1 MTMKKVLFLIE
12 DFGCGGAER
21 VLCTLL
27 NNLDTTEYHIT
38 VCTITGGGELE
49 AQLPTTISLFAILK
63 CSGKEGVF
71 QSLWYRI
78 KYNLIYHW
86 LPTWLVYHLFVSK
99 GYDVE
104 VAFVE
109 GFATKLLAASSNKK
123 ANKVAWVHCD
133 LKEFPWPVNTGV
145 FKSLDEEKTAYSKY
159 DEVAVVSEASKNHFI
174 EIYGLADRT
183 RCIYN
188 PIDRKAIREL
198 ASLGKRD
205 ARDRRF
211 RFVSVG
217 RLTEAKGY
225 DRLIEAAARLKREG
239 LGFELWIIGE
249 GSDRSLLEKR
259 VEESG
264 LTNVVKFLG
273 FQKNPYQYLNQCD
286 CFVCSSRTE
295 GYSLVIAEAM
305 CVGLPVISTRCAG
318 PEEILD
324 GGRYGVMVE
333 NSTEGLYVGM
343 SMVLKMMNLNRLK
356 QLSVERAKSFD
367 LEKTMRE
374 VYDVLGACNANVRK

>member
-1 MTMKKVLFLIE
+1 MVNTEKVLFLIE
-12 DFGCGGAER
+12 SLAGGGAEK
-21 VLCTLL
+21 VLTTLVKPI
-27 NNLDTTEYHIT
+27 DQTRFDVT
-38 VCTITGGGELE
+38 VCVISGGGKYEKEVADSVKYVPL
-49 AQLPTTISLFAILK
+49 LK
-63 CSGKEGVF
+63 DSSSYLGIGK
-71 QSLWYRI
+71 LWYVL
-78 KYNLIYHW
+78 KYKLIYQW
-86 LPTWLVYHLFVSK
+86 LPMWLVYSLFVPK

-123 ANKVAWVHCD
+123 AKKVAWVHCD

-145 FKSLDEEKTAYSKY
+145 FKSLDEEKAAYSRY
-159 DEVAVVSEASKNHFI
+159 DEVAVVSEASKNHFN

-188 PIDRKAIREL
+188 PIDRKNNCEL
-198 ASLGKRD
+198 ASFGKRD
-205 ARDRRF
+205 PRDIRF

-225 DRLIEAAARLKREG
+225 DRLIEACAQLKREG
-239 LGFELWIIGE
+239 LDFELWIVGE
-249 GSDRSLLEKR
+249 GSDRSMLEKQ
-259 VEESG
+259 VTEYG
-264 LTNVVKFLG
+264 LTNVVRFLG

-324 GGRYGVMVE
+324 GGKYGVMVE
-333 NSTEGLYVGM
+333 NSTDGLYEGM
-343 SMVLKMMNLNRLK
+343 KRVLSMPDLSELK
-356 QLSVERAKSFD
+356 QLSVERAGSFD
-367 LEKTMRE
+367 LERTMQG
-374 VYDVLGACNANVRK
+374 VYDILN

>member
-1 MTMKKVLFLIE
+1 MTKVLFIIE
-12 DFGCGGAER
+12 SLAGGGAEK
-21 VLCTLL
+21 VLSTLVK
-27 NNLDTTEYHIT
+27 HIDQNCYDVT
-38 VCTITGGGELE
+38 VCAISGGGKYEKE
-49 AQLPTTISLFAILK
+49 VSDSVKYVSILK
-63 CSGKEGVF
+63 DSSSYSGLGK
-71 QSLWYRI
+71 LWYVL
-78 KYNLIYHW
+78 KYKCIYNW
-86 LPTWLVYHLFVSK
+86 LPLWLVYRLFVPK

-109 GFATKLLAASSNKK
+109 GFATKLLSASSNKK
-123 ANKVAWVHCD
+123 AKKVAWVHCD

-145 FKSLDEEKTAYSKY
+145 FKCLDEEKSAYSKY

-174 EIYGLADRT
+174 EIYGLADCT

-188 PIDRKAIREL
+188 PIDGRAIEEL
-198 ASLGKRD
+198 AALGEKVPD
-205 ARDRRF
+205 DCRF

-225 DRLIEAAARLKREG
+225 DRLIEAAARLLHEG
-239 LGFELWIIGE
+239 LDFDLWIVGE
-249 GSDRSLLEKR
+249 GSDRVSLEKLIK
-259 VEESG
+259 EYK
-264 LTNVVKFLG
+264 LADVVKFLG

-324 GGRYGVMVE
+324 GGKYGVMVE
-333 NSTEGLYVGM
+333 NSTEGLYEGM
-343 SMVLKMMNLNRLK
+343 KRVLSKSDLSELK
-356 QLSVERAKSFD
+356 SLSAERAKSFD
-367 LEKTMRE
+367 LEKTMQE
-374 VYDVLGACNANVRK
+374 VYDILS

>member
-1 MTMKKVLFLIE
+1 MKKVLFLIE

-27 NNLDTTEYHIT
+27 NNIDTTKYDIE

-49 AQLPTTISLFAILK
+49 SQLPSTISLHTILK
-63 CSGKEGVF
+63 HSATDIFFKN
-71 QSLWYRI
+71 LWYKI
-78 KYNLIYHW
+78 KYNLICHW
-86 LPTWLVYHLFVSK
+86 LPLRLVYRLFVPK
-99 GYDVE
+99 GFDVE

-123 ANKVAWVHCD
+123 AKKVAWVHCD

-145 FKSLDEEKTAYSKY
+145 FKSLAEEKAVYAQY
-159 DEVAVVSEASKNHFI
+159 DEVAVVSETSKNHFV

-188 PIDRKAIREL
+188 PIDRKAIGEL

-205 ARDRRF
+205 SEDNRF
-211 RFVSVG
+211 RFVTVG

-225 DRLIEAAARLKREG
+225 DRLIETSARLKREG
-239 LGFELWIIGE
+239 FDFVLWIVGE
-249 GSDRSLLEKR
+249 GADRVLLEKQ
-259 VEESG
+259 VQECG
-264 LTNVVKFLG
+264 LADVVKLLG

-324 GGRYGVMVE
+324 GGKYGVMVD
-333 NSTEGLYVGM
+333 NSMEGLYEG
-343 SMVLKMMNLNRLK
+343 LKRVMTMQDLSGLK
-356 QLSVERAKSFD
+356 QLSAERAKSFD
-367 LEKTMRE
+367 LEKTMQN
-374 VYDVLGACNANVRK
+374 VYDILCK

>member
-1 MTMKKVLFLIE
+1 MSKILFFIE
-12 DFGCGGAER
+12 SLAGGGAEKVLSTLVKHIDQTR
-21 VLCTLL
+21 V
-27 NNLDTTEYHIT
+27 DVT
-38 VCTITGGGELE
+38 VCAISGGGKYEKE
-49 AQLPTTISLFAILK
+49 VADSVKYVSILK
-63 CSGKEGVF
+63 DSSSYTGIGK
-71 QSLWYRI
+71 LWYVL
-78 KYNLIYHW
+78 KYKCIYEW
-86 LPTWLVYHLFVSK
+86 LPMWLVYRLFVPK

-109 GFATKLLAASSNKK
+109 GFATKLLAASSNKRAK
-123 ANKVAWVHCD
+123 KVVWVHCD
-133 LKEFPWPVNTGV
+133 LKEFPWPVDTGV
-145 FKSLDEEKTAYSKY
+145 FKSRDVERVAYSKY
-159 DEVAVVSEASKNHFI
+159 DEVAVVSKASKNHFV

-188 PIDRKAIREL
+188 PIDRKAIAEL

-205 ARDRRF
+205 SEDKRF

-225 DRLIEAAARLKREG
+225 DRLIEACARLMREG
-239 LGFELWIIGE
+239 LVFELWIVGE
-249 GSDRSLLEKR
+249 GSDRALLEKQ
-259 VEESG
+259 VEECG
-264 LTNVVKFLG
+264 LKDVVKFLG

-324 GGRYGVMVE
+324 GGKYGVMVE
-333 NSTEGLYVGM
+333 NSTEGLYEGM
-343 SMVLKMMNLNRLK
+343 KKVLSLSDLNELK
-356 QLSVERAKSFD
+356 QLSTERAGSFD
-367 LEKTMRE
+367 LERTMQE
-374 VYDVLGACNANVRK
+374 VYEVFGS

>member
-1 MTMKKVLFLIE
+1 M
-12 DFGCGGAER
+12 
-21 VLCTLL
+21 
-27 NNLDTTEYHIT
+27 
-38 VCTITGGGELE
+38 
-49 AQLPTTISLFAILK
+49 
-63 CSGKEGVF
+63 
-71 QSLWYRI
+71 
-78 KYNLIYHW
+78 
-86 LPTWLVYHLFVSK
+86 WLVYRLFVPK

-109 GFATKLLAASSNKK
+109 GYATKLLAASSNKK
-123 ANKVAWVHCD
+123 AKKVAWVHCD

-145 FKSLDEEKTAYSKY
+145 FKSLDEEKAAYSKY
-159 DEVAVVSEASKNHFI
+159 DEVTVVSKASKNHFV

-188 PIDRKAIREL
+188 PIDRKAIGEL

-205 ARDRRF
+205 SEDKRF

-225 DRLIEAAARLKREG
+225 DRLIEAAARLKRDG
-239 LGFELWIIGE
+239 LVFELLLVGE
-249 GSDRSLLEKR
+249 GSDRALLEKQ
-259 VEESG
+259 VTVSG
-264 LTNVVKFLG
+264 LADVVKFLG

-324 GGRYGVMVE
+324 GGKYGVMVE
-333 NSTEGLYVGM
+333 NSMEGLYEGLKKVLTMQDLRGM
-343 SMVLKMMNLNRLK
+343 KH
-356 QLSVERAKSFD
+356 LSAERAKSFD
-367 LEKTMRE
+367 LERTMQE
-374 VYDVLGACNANVRK
+374 VYEVLGS